1 MCGVVGGCPSAHW
14 EDSQCVWGVGGC
26 SSGHWASCR
35 AVLPSVCGMCRVDK
49 VISFS
54 QISPRRGG
62 RTKWQ
67 EGHRLDTEIEM
78 VRDAEK
84 PERGI
89 QVP

>member
-1 MCGVVGGCPSAHW
+1 M
-14 EDSQCVWGVGGC
+14 
-26 SSGHWASCR
+26 
-35 AVLPSVCGMCRVDK
+35 CGMCRVDM
-49 VISFS
+49 VIFFS
-54 QISPRRGG
+54 LRSGG

-89 QVP
+89 QVPKGADDALLMHSDLWCLLQEPRCWRKQ